1 MRITAGECKCYD
13 ADRLGDLVFS
23 MKKLI
28 CPFFV
33 LRQIMQLREDKQMEH
48 KNWNGFKAGVW
59 QNEINVRDFI
69 QQNYKEYTGDSD
81 FLAGPTDRTRALMKK
96 LEGLFALERQFG
108 GVLDI
113 DTATVSS
120 LTSFSPGYIDKENEI
135 IVGMQT
141 NRPLKRSVNP
151 FGGMRMVRQACE
163 AYGYKLSSK
172 VEEEFRFRTTHNDG
186 VFRAYTDEMRRA
198 RKCHVITGLP
208 DAYGRGRIIGD
219 YRRVALYGVDRL
231 IEEKKKDKE
240 KLSDGAFNTAQIRLD
255 EELYQQIAFLGYL
268 KEMAA
273 MYGFDIS
280 RPAENAREAIQW
292 TYFAYLGAIKEQ
304 NGAAMSLG
312 RVSSFFD
319 IYIERD
325 IKNNV
330 LTEEGAQELMDDF
343 VMKLRIARHLRTP
356 EYNELFG
363 GDPMWIT
370 EAVGGMGED
379 GRTLVT
385 KNSFRMLNTLYTL
398 GSSPEPNLTVL
409 WSKALPESFKKFC
422 AKVSADTDS
431 IQYENDDVMRPI
443 YGDDYAIACCVSAMK
458 VGKQMQFFGARCNL
472 AKLLLIALNGGYDAT
487 SGMHIGPQMPVLD
500 TDKLDYDTV
509 RERYSIYINW
519 LSRLYVNTMNIIHY
533 MHDKYAYEKIQM
545 ALHDTDVERFMAFG
559 IAGLSVAADS
569 LSAIKYANVRPVKND
584 EGFIV
589 EFETS
594 GDFPK
599 YGNDDDRVDLI
610 AKELTHEVITE
621 LRKTPTYRKAIHT
634 LSVLTITSNVMYG
647 KNTGATPDGRKASAP
662 FAPGANPMH
671 NREQNGALASLNSV
685 AKLSYDD
692 CRDGISN
699 TFSITPEA
707 LGRTEQDRTDNLVH
721 ILDGYFSKG
730 AHHINVNVLNRE
742 TLMKAYENPEAYP
755 NLTIRVSGYAVN
767 FNKLSREQ
775 QREVIS
781 RTFHESL

>member
-1 MRITAGECKCYD
+1 
-13 ADRLGDLVFS
+13 
-23 MKKLI
+23 MK
-28 CPFFV
+28 
-33 LRQIMQLREDKQMEH
+33 H
-48 KNWNGFKAGVW
+48 TNWTGFNSGVW
-59 QNEINVRDFI
+59 QDEINVRDFI
-69 QQNYKEYTGDSD
+69 QTNYNAYEGNAD
-81 FLAGPTDRTRALMKK
+81 FLAAATPRTQALMKK
-96 LEGLFALERQFG
+96 IQGLFALERQFG

-120 LTSFSPGYIDKENEI
+120 LASFSPGYVDKENEI

-151 FGGMRMVRQACE
+151 FGGIRMVKQACE
-163 AYGYKLSSK
+163 AYGYKLSPK

-186 VFRAYTDEMRRA
+186 VFRAYTDEMRAA
-198 RKCHVITGLP
+198 RKCHIITGLP

-231 IEEKKKDKE
+231 IEEKIKDKQKLAE
-240 KLSDGAFNTAQIRLD
+240 KCFNTDEIRLD

-268 KEMAA
+268 KEMAQ

-280 RPAENAREAIQW
+280 QPAANAREAIQW
-292 TYFAYLGAIKEQ
+292 TYFGYLAAIKEQ

-312 RVSSFFD
+312 RVSTFFD

-325 IKNNV
+325 MANGT

-370 EAVGGMGED
+370 EVVGGMGED

-385 KNSFRMLNTLYTL
+385 KSSFRMLHTLYTL

-409 WSKALPESFKKFC
+409 WSTKLPENFKKYC

-431 IQYENDDVMRPI
+431 IQYESDDLMRPI

-472 AKLLLIALNGGYDAT
+472 AKLLLLAINGGYDT
-487 SGMHIGPQMPVLD
+487 SSTMHIGPQMPVMDGD
-500 TDKLDYDTV
+500 TLDYDEV
-509 RERYSIYINW
+509 MARMEIYMAW

-545 ALHDTDVERFMAFG
+545 ALHDTDVDRFMAFG
-559 IAGLSVAADS
+559 IAGLSVVADS
-569 LSAIKYANVRPVKND
+569 LSAIKYAKVAPVKN
-584 EGFIV
+584 ENGFIV
-589 EFETS
+589 DFNTTGE
-594 GDFPK
+594 FPK
-599 YGNDDDRVDLI
+599 FGNDDDRVDLI
-610 AKELTHEVITE
+610 AKDMTHRMIEE
-621 LRKTPTYRKAIHT
+621 LRKTPTYRNAIHT

-647 KNTGATPDGRKASAP
+647 KNTGATPDGRRNAEP

-671 NREQNGALASLNSV
+671 NREENGALASLNSV
-685 AKLSYDD
+685 AKISYDD

-707 LGRTEQDRTDNLVH
+707 LGKTYDERIENLVH
-721 ILDGYFSKG
+721 ILDGYFAKG

-742 TLMKAYENPEAYP
+742 TLMKAYENPEEYP

-781 RTFHESL
+781 RTFHETV